1 MYRTSNVMLR
11 IFLQTTLLILSFGGI
26 NFQSVAATNA
36 EETFLQGQR
45 QLEQDNIAQASVSLA
60 HLPSQSPYAKLLA
73 GNIAA
78 KQGDVDQAFLLLLP
92 LQSNTQLTKPAAASL
107 HASLSSAYEK
117 QGAYFNALEQ
127 KTRYET
133 FLGDPAAIERNHADI
148 WRLLTPLTIENLVEL
163 RGESTDTV
171 IQGWIDLALTAKQ
184 QNNSDSVNAWINS
197 YADHPA
203 LAFASNMR
211 IEKTVEKPA
220 TPADAAPIFLK
231 EGIIALILPFGEG
244 AEGAKA
250 EAFKLGLQAAL
261 AVKSLPNEI
270 KTYSALGDQE
280 SFADLYAIAKDEGA
294 AYIIGPMTQAE
305 LNPNNSNIQALT
317 LLDSAM
323 VSNPYLQHGGLSL
336 TDEAA
341 AIANFASRNAIQH
354 ISILASDSPQAQMQ
368 VAAFVTDWKTKS
380 DQAVNVIT
388 LPADVKFR
396 TLLDLKDTIA
406 AQPNEMLLLALSAQ
420 EAIKVKPYLDISI
433 PTVGFSSVNNLQG
446 EKPVALHAVRFVD
459 IPFLTDYNNADF
471 STYREAS
478 AALGANE
485 LKRWFALG
493 ADYLALLAAK
503 SNSPGTEM
511 MVIGLT
517 GTLQIDANGQLKRQ
531 LPLARFTHDSVVLD
545 NH

>member
-1 MYRTSNVMLR
+1 MYRKSNVMLR
-11 IFLQTTLLILSFGGI
+11 MFLQTALLIISFGGI
-26 NFQSVAATNA
+26 TSPSMAASNA

-45 QLEQDNIAQASVSLA
+45 QLEQGNTAQASVSLA
-60 HLPSQSPYAKLLA
+60 YLPSQSPYAKLLA

-78 KQGDVDQAFLLLLP
+78 KQGDIDQTFLLLLP
-92 LQSNTQLTKPAAASL
+92 LQSNTQLIKPAAASL

-133 FLGDPAAIERNHADI
+133 FLDDPAAIARNHADI
-148 WRLLTPLTIENLVEL
+148 WRLLTTLTIENLIEL
-163 RGESTDTV
+163 RGESTDTIV
-171 IQGWIDLALTAKQ
+171 QGWVDLALAAKQ
-184 QNNSDSVNAWINS
+184 QNVSGSVNAWINS

-203 LAFASNMR
+203 LTFAGSMT
-211 IEKTVEKPA
+211 IEKTAEKPA
-220 TPADAAPIFLK
+220 IPTEAVPVFLK
-231 EGIIALILPFGEG
+231 EGIIALILHFGEE

-250 EAFKLGLQAAL
+250 EAFKLGLQTAL

-280 SFADLYAIAKDEGA
+280 SFADLYALAKDEGA
-294 AYIIGPMTQAE
+294 AYIIGPMTQGE
-305 LNPNNSNIQALT
+305 LNTNNSNVQALT
-317 LLDSAM
+317 LLDSATP
-323 VSNPYLQHGGLSL
+323 SNPYLQHGGLSL

-341 AIANFASRNAIQH
+341 AIANFASRNAFQH
-354 ISILASDSPQAQMQ
+354 ISILTSDSTQAQMQ
-368 VAAFVTDWKTKS
+368 VAAFVAAWKTKS
-380 DQAVNVIT
+380 DQAVNIIT

-396 TLLDLKDTIA
+396 TLLELKDTLA

-433 PTVGFSSVNNLQG
+433 PTVGFSSLNNLQD
-446 EKPVALHAVRFVD
+446 EKPVTLHAVRFSD
-459 IPFLTDYNNADF
+459 IPFLTDFNNADF
-471 STYREAS
+471 SAYREAS
-478 AALGANE
+478 AALSSNE

-493 ADYLALLAAK
+493 ADYLALLAAR

-511 MVIGLT
+511 MIIGLT
-517 GTLQIDANGQLKRQ
+517 GTLLIDTNGQVKHQ

-545 NH
+545 H

>member
-1 MYRTSNVMLR
+1 
-11 IFLQTTLLILSFGGI
+11 
-26 NFQSVAATNA
+26 
-36 EETFLQGQR
+36 
-45 QLEQDNIAQASVSLA
+45 VSLS
-60 HLPSQSPYAKLLA
+60 LLTSQSPYDKLLA
-73 GNIAA
+73 GNIAS
-78 KQGDVDQAFLLLLP
+78 KQGDTDQAFLLLLP
-92 LQSNTQLTKPAAASL
+92 LQSNMQLIKPAAASL

-117 QGAYFNALEQ
+117 QGAYFNALDQ

-133 FLGDPAAIERNHADI
+133 FLDDPAAITRNHADI
-148 WRLLTPLTIENLVEL
+148 WRLLTALTIENLVEL
-163 RGESTDTV
+163 RGESTDSI
-171 IQGWIDLALTAKQ
+171 IQGWVDLALAAKQ
-184 QNNSDSVNAWINS
+184 QNVSASVNAWIDS

-203 LAFASNMR
+203 LTFASSLLPQ
-211 IEKTVEKPA
+211 KTAEKPA
-220 TPADAAPIFLK
+220 TANEAVPVFLK
-231 EGIIALILPFGEG
+231 DGIIALILPFDD
-244 AEGAKA
+244 ATEGAKA
-250 EAFKLGLQAAL
+250 EAFKSGLQAAL

-270 KTYSALGDQE
+270 KTYSVLGDQE
-280 SFADLYAIAKDEGA
+280 SFADLYALAKDEGA
-294 AYIIGPMTQAE
+294 TYIIGPMTQAE
-305 LNPNNSNIQALT
+305 LNPNNSNVQALT
-317 LLDSAM
+317 LLDSAA

-354 ISILASDSPQAQMQ
+354 ISILASESPQAQMQ
-368 VAAFVTDWKTKS
+368 VAAFVAAWKAKS
-380 DQAVNVIT
+380 DQTANIIT
-388 LPADVKFR
+388 LPVDVKFR
-396 TLLDLKDTIA
+396 TLLELKDTIA

-478 AALGANE
+478 AALSSNE
-485 LKRWFALG
+485 LLRWFALG
-493 ADYLALLAAK
+493 ADSLALLAAK

-511 MVIGLT
+511 MIIGLT
-517 GTLQIDANGQLKRQ
+517 GTLLIDANGQVKRQ